1 MLTTA
6 LVWLACSAAVLA
18 VMVFGRTRR
27 LHHRLQGADFDWK
40 AVLLALIIG
49 ALPAFVFDQ
58 VNHRPVEVPENIAN
72 EPVLPTTVR

>member
-6 LVWLACSAAVLA
+6 LVWLVGSAAVFA
-18 VMVFGRTRR
+18 AMVFGRTRR
-27 LHHRLQGADFDWK
+27 LHHRLQRTDFDWK

-58 VNHRPVEVPENIAN
+58 VNHRTVDVPETIAD